1 MSEMIPILNPRLI
14 PGTMAT
20 RVKHLA
26 SGLRVTVLSKDQHG
40 NLEDAAVDN
49 SSLVGSYPLVSNTDL
64 YGEDLLVTMCIR
76 SKNDMMYFQEAVVNV
91 SRSRNIVA
99 TPVLNGKG
107 TVKEMITDGDLELSI
122 SLAVVSTTEQGD
134 FDENSVKQ
142 YDAYPYNGVERL
154 RKMLDEPVRL
164 DIVSD
169 FLKLFDLDGGNFGIV
184 VKSYSVRQ
192 NTHLNRQV
200 FEIQALSDYDYD
212 LLIEN

>member
-1 MSEMIPILNPRLI
+1 MSELVPILNPRLI
-14 PGTMAT
+14 PGTAAT
-20 RVKHLA
+20 QVKYLA

-49 SSLVGSYPLVSNTDL
+49 SSLAGPYPLVSNTDL
-64 YGEDLLVTMCIR
+64 YGEDLLVTMCVR
-76 SKNDMMYFQEAVVNV
+76 SRNDMMYFPEAVVNV

-169 FLKLFDLDGGNFGIV
+169 FLKLFDLDGGNFGII
-184 VKSYSVRQ
+184 VKSYSVHQ
-192 NTHLNRQV
+192 DTHLNRQV